1 MRPWHLLT
9 VVFLG
14 ACATQDVAQISH
26 RARFAEYPE
35 NLLESVE
42 SACSE
47 PSDSFSRP
55 DDRTIECRTFLNP
68 QETAVAIMTYEGIL
82 DDLPRLV
89 LQFHVEPDEPGYLV
103 QFDSYLNVPQK
114 TGAPLRVFYRNPTV
128 TKTVNKIMRVAG
140 GKPEPIPVPGNAA
153 GKPAE

>member
-1 MRPWHLLT
+1 MRPWHLLS

-14 ACATQDVAQISH
+14 GCVTQDVAQISH

-55 DDRTIECRTFLNP
+55 DDQTIECRTYLDP
-68 QETAVAIMTYEGIL
+68 RETAVAIMAYEGTL

-128 TKTVNKIMRVAG
+128 THTVNKIMRVAG
-140 GKPEPIPVPGNAA
+140 GVPEPIPVPGAETAA
-153 GKPAE
+153 PSE